1 MKYHSKKCIIDG
13 IIFDSK
19 KEASRY
25 LELKEMQ
32 DRGEITDLKLQVP
45 FILIPAFN
53 LGKKR
58 YRKME
63 YIADFVY
70 IKNGEQ
76 IVEDTK
82 GYKTEIY
89 KIKKK
94 LMAYIYQIEIKES

>member
-1 MKYHSKKCIIDG
+1 MKYHNKKIIIDG
-13 IIFDSK
+13 IPFPSR
-19 KEASRY
+19 KEGYRY
-25 LELKEMQ
+25 LELKNMR

-45 FILIPAFN
+45 YILIPAFN

-70 IKNGEQ
+70 KKNGVE

-82 GYKTEIY
+82 GYKTKEY
-89 KIKKK
+89 NIKKK